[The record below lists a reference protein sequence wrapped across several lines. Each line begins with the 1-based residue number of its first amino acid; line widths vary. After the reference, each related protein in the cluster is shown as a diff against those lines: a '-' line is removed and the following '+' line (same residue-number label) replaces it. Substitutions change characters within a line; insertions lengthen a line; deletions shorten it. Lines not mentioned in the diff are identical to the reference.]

1 MLQKCIKHFIIGN
14 GFWYIYIYIKGIL
27 FYLKQYIHP
36 KMKNLSSFTHPYVVL
51 SFFFRKQKGWDAWG
65 MRGWWLWLSSSK
77 KHIKALHHKSTI
89 KVVQISCAIF
99 QALWSHMIAVC
110 KEQTKIWV
118 SLWKSCPPPIW
129 TCFSDIC
136 NNLNLISEALSFLRW
151 WFNMMFL
158 CIKFT
163 NHFSSFVLSA
173 LFIFCFIR
181 PCNSLSSSIL
191 SRSLR

>member
-1 MLQKCIKHFIIGN
+1 
-14 GFWYIYIYIKGIL
+14 
-27 FYLKQYIHP
+27 
-36 KMKNLSSFTHPYVVL
+36 
-51 SFFFRKQKGWDAWG
+51 

-99 QALWSHMIAVC
+99 QVLWHMIAVC

-163 NHFSSFVLSA
+163 NHFSSLSYLLYLSSVLSA
-173 LFIFCFIR
+173 PVIPSPLLFSPGVSDKAYLWHHDRSEAAGVWGGGEAHRGGSDSGHPGALPRHCR
-181 PCNSLSSSIL
+181 PLLTHARKNTLSLQPQRHL
-191 SRSLR
+191 QGT